1 MAILLYWASS
11 LGPQVCE
18 QICQISFSLVKI
30 VLLELIFVR

>member
-18 QICQISFSLVKI
+18 PICQISFSLVKI
-30 VLLELIFVR
+30 ELLELTVVR